1 MLPEEIPS
9 NILCQIFVGLFFSI
23 IYWTA
28 IVYKAHYEYSTEGE
42 FLAKLLGT
50 RVQNDPPFYCF
61 SNWNRAENEYN
72 QSVGSQFLLNLRKSS
87 WRKLKEWWKV
97 FKKQR
102 GMKDATVGGGG
113 AGGGT
118 LNGERQIAKNENEP

>member
-9 NILCQIFVGLFFSI
+9 NILCQNFFGLFFSN

-28 IVYKAHYEYSTEGE
+28 IVYKAHYEYWTEGE

-61 SNWNRAENEYN
+61 SKWNRAENEYN

-87 WRKLKEWWKV
+87 WRKLKELGKV

-102 GMKDATVGGGG
+102 GMREMPLSG
-113 AGGGT
+113 AGSGGT